1 MEKINLR
8 DDEGND
14 IELFVLEE
22 TNIAVKHYL
31 LLAED
36 AEGDS
41 DAYIFR
47 EEASDEEDDEA
58 TYVPVEDD
66 TEFDAVLKIF
76 EELMDDTDFD

>member
-22 TNIAVKHYL
+22 TNIAGKHYL
-31 LLAED
+31 LLAE
-36 AEGDS
+36 
-41 DAYIFR
+41 
-47 EEASDEEDDEA
+47 DEEDDEA